1 MQGFLALG
9 AMFVIAFYIEYLSSR
24 AKNKA
29 QAEYYEQQAEA
40 LKALNEQKARNAEF
54 LELRHK
60 VQIAKLKKD
69 LNEIESNK

>member
-29 QAEYYEQQAEA
+29 EAEYYEQQAEA

-54 LELRHK
+54 LALRHK
-60 VQIAKLKKD
+60 VQMAKLEKE
-69 LNEIESNK
+69 LNEIKKNK

>member
-29 QAEYYEQQAEA
+29 QAEYFEQQAEA
-40 LKALNEQKARNAEF
+40 LKVLNEQKARNAEF

-60 VQIAKLKKD
+60 VQIAKLKKE
-69 LNEIESNK
+69 LSEIESNK